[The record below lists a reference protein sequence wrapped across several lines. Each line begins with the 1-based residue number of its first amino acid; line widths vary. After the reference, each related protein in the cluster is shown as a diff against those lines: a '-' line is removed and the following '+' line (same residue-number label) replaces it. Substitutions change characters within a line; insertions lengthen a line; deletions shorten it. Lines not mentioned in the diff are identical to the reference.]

1 MGEAPLILVADD
13 RVDSVELCRDLLA
26 MEGYRVLAAFNGQEA
41 LDQIQRH
48 NPDLVLLDLDMP
60 LLNGYE
66 VCERLK
72 ANAATADIPVLM
84 LTAWAAPEHRILG
97 LQLGAEDYV
106 VKPFDYRELL
116 ARVQARLRAKLEADR
131 LRQAQRAIR
140 NTFEHFVP
148 PHVVER
154 LLADPALVGLG
165 GRRQE
170 VTILFA
176 DLRGYTALAEVLPPE
191 QLVDVLNGHLTAAAR
206 AILAYEG
213 TISQYAGDLV
223 MAIFNAPLAQPD
235 HALRALR
242 AAWSLKTAMAAYHS
256 TLSAHLRMDF
266 GVGIA
271 SGDAVVG
278 NVGALE
284 LLHYT
289 AVGDTVNLAQ
299 RLEELAGRGEILLT
313 ESCFR
318 AVGTWIQVAD
328 RGSTAIRGRSEPVS
342 ILSLVS
348 VPDEEREPQAAH
360 VAPAG
365 ARMG

>member
-1 MGEAPLILVADD
+1 MVDAPLILVADD
-13 RVDSVELCRDLLA
+13 RIDSVELCRDLLA
-26 MEGYRVLAAFNGQEA
+26 MEGYRVVSALNGQEA
-41 LDQIQRH
+41 LDRIHQH
-48 NPDLVLLDLDMP
+48 NPDLILLDLDMP

-72 ANAATADIPVLM
+72 ANEATANIPVLM
-84 LTAWAAPEHRILG
+84 LTAWAAPEQRVMG

-106 VKPFDYRELL
+106 SKPFDYRELL
-116 ARVQARLRAKLEADR
+116 ARVQVRLRAKREADC
-131 LRQAQRAIR
+131 LRQAQKAIR
-140 NTFEHFVP
+140 STFERFVP

-154 LLADPALVGLG
+154 LLADPAQVSLG
-165 GRRQE
+165 GGRQE
-170 VTILFA
+170 VTVLFA
-176 DLRGYTALAEVLPPE
+176 DLRGYTALAEALSPE
-191 QLVDVLNGHLTAAAR
+191 QLVEVLNGHLTAAAQ

-223 MAIFNAPLAQPD
+223 MAIFNAPLPQPD

-242 AAWSLKTAMAAYHS
+242 SAWALREALADYHAALP
-256 TLSAHLRMDF
+256 AHLRMEF

-271 SGDAVVG
+271 SGEALVG
-278 NVGALE
+278 NIGVLQ

-299 RLEELAGRGEILLT
+299 RLEELAGGGEILIT

-318 AVGTWIQVAD
+318 AVSEEVEVTA
-328 RGSTAIRGRSEPVS
+328 RGATAIRGRSEPVS
-342 ILSLVS
+342 IFSLVS
-348 VPDEEREPQAAH
+348 LPPVVGQAE
-360 VAPAG
+360 